1 MNVREFRDPLKL
13 AQNISL
19 NRTKVLLLWEM
30 DNQKQNDQKLRS
42 SFANVDWK
50 KELEELISLGLVS
63 RIVHAKRKPMEIEY
77 ALTNRGAK
85 YLRCIRTMMDV
96 GIEIMMDYQMH
107 EVLIQEGYIEK
118 VSES

>member
-1 MNVREFRDPLKL
+1 MNVREYRDPLKL
-13 AQNISL
+13 AQDISL

-30 DNQKQNDQKLRS
+30 EKRKQNDQGLRNAIS
-42 SFANVDWK
+42 NADWK

-85 YLRCIRTMMDV
+85 YLRCMRTMMDV
-96 GIEIMMDYQMH
+96 SIEIMMDYQMH

-118 VSES
+118 VSE